1 MNKIIS
7 YKNNKVSIIGIGKLG
22 LPFALLLERNG
33 YDVLGNDI
41 IEQYIRSLNDK
52 SFKSNEPYV
61 SKLLIQ
67 SKRFQATTNI
77 KKTINHSDII
87 FLFLATP
94 SLSDGRYDHQ
104 QIDNVISQIINI
116 GKQKKQK
123 YLIIS
128 CTVMPGFSDSI
139 KERLK
144 KLGYIISYNPEFIAQ
159 GNIVDDLQNPDIVLI
174 GEGSTEAGEIIF
186 NIYKNIL
193 LNKPSVHRMSPKEAE
208 ITKISLNCYLTTKI
222 AFANMIGDI
231 AIRSGCDENKILSA
245 IGSDTRIGRKF
256 LHYGYGF
263 GGPCLPRDNR
273 ALSAFASD
281 VNIDALISM
290 ASDRANIKH
299 LDNQVEEFIKNNDI
313 KKEVIIN
320 DPSYKSGTN
329 IIEESQQL
337 AFAVKIANKGYKVKI
352 KGSTSLLNEIRIL
365 YKDLFVYELS

>member
-104 QIDNVISQIINI
+104 QIDNVISKIINI

-159 GNIVDDLQNPDIVLI
+159 GNIVDELQNPDIVLI

-299 LDNQVEEFIKNNDI
+299 LDNQVEEFIKINDNQ
-313 KKEVIIN
+313 KEVIIN